1 MNQGAVSAAPLW
13 ALAARRT
20 QVNPGGIIG
29 IPWVASPS
37 EGTEKARRCPSGATD
52 DPGHR
57 GGTGGAR
64 GGISSAPS
72 MWVTKVIIGSH
83 CIASAVSYEV
93 DRS

>member
-1 MNQGAVSAAPLW
+1 MD
-13 ALAARRT
+13 
-20 QVNPGGIIG
+20 PGGIMG

-37 EGTEKARRCPSGATD
+37 EGTERARRCPSGATD

-83 CIASAVSYEV
+83 GIASAVHCKADEANTS
-93 DRS
+93 